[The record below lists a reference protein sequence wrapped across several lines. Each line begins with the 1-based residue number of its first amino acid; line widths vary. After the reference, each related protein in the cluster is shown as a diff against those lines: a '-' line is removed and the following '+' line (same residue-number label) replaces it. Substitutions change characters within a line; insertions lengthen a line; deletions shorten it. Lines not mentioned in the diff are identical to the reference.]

1 MPREA
6 TKGRLG
12 PADDRGL
19 SDTVTFD
26 LNPEKIIR
34 RRMPQ
39 YSEVGAALADYTGN
53 YKGPS
58 PIQWV
63 RNPPENITLEL
74 LLNAN
79 GDKDVEATLKKFEK
93 MQSRTSK
100 NPQGKSGEPP
110 DLVFVYG
117 RRSDRVR
124 ITSYE
129 VTEERHTSD
138 LRVQRAHVK
147 LDLKTVVARI

>member
-1 MPREA
+1 MARQA

-26 LNPEKIIR
+26 LNPEKITR
-34 RRMPQ
+34 RRQPQ
-39 YSEVGAALADYTGN
+39 YSEVGAALADYNGK
-53 YKGPS
+53 YEGPS
-58 PIQWV
+58 PLQWV
-63 RNPPENITLEL
+63 RNPPEVITFEL
-74 LLNAN
+74 LLNADGN
-79 GDKDVEATLKKFEK
+79 KDVESTLKKFEK
-93 MQSRTSK
+93 MQSRTAK

-117 RRSDRVR
+117 KRSDRVR
-124 ITSYE
+124 ITAYD

-147 LDLKTVVARI
+147 LDLKTVVSRI